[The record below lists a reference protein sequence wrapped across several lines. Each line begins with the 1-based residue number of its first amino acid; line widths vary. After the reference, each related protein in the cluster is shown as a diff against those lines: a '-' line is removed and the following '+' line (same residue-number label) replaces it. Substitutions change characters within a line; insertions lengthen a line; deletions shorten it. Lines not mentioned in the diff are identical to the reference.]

1 MTQNRG
7 IALKLG
13 SVAFFMSMQAMIK
26 AASGHL
32 PPGEIVFFRS
42 VFALPVIAAWLA
54 YEGRLHSA
62 LRTQQLWGHVSRGTV
77 GVMAMGL
84 NFTAVAYLALPDI
97 TAILY
102 AVADHHRDPW
112 PRSFLGEQVRM
123 VRIGAVLAGLC
134 SVCLIIMWP
143 QLQGWG
149 DGDDLRAFGAMLA
162 LTAACFIA
170 VAKILVRKLVGVD
183 PPSTV
188 VIYASFTAIVLSL
201 LTLAIRLGLA
211 HRDTEFALLLA
222 AGLAGG
228 VGQLMLTTAYTHAE
242 ASTIAPF
249 DYSSMIFA
257 LAFGYL
263 FFGDLPTAQT
273 LLGAGNRDFCWIGD
287 YLARSAS
294 GQRPLRNLVLPGRQA
309 GDCRRATFS
318 TV

>member
-1 MTQNRG
+1 MTPNRG
-7 IALKLG
+7 ILLKLG

-62 LRTQQLWGHVSRGTV
+62 LRTTQLWGHVSRGTV

-84 NFTAVAYLALPDI
+84 NFTAVAYLTLPDI

-102 AVADHHRDPW
+102 ASPIITVILAAII
-112 PRSFLGEQVRM
+112 LGEQVRA
-123 VRIGAVLAGLC
+123 VRIGAVLAGLFGI
-134 SVCLIIMWP
+134 LIIMWP

-149 DGDDLRAFGAMLA
+149 EGDELRAFGAILA
-162 LTAACFIA
+162 FTAACFIA

-201 LTLAIRLGLA
+201 LTLPFGWVWP
-211 HRDTEFALLLA
+211 TGPEFALLLA

-273 LLGAGNRDFCWIGD
+273 LLGAGIVISAGMVIIWRE
-287 YLARSAS
+287 ARLGKDRSKSRAAGSPS
-294 GQRPLRNLVLPGRQA
+294 G
-309 GDCRRATFS
+309 
-318 TV
+318 

>member
-1 MTQNRG
+1 MTPNRG
-7 IALKLG
+7 ILLKLG

-84 NFTAVAYLALPDI
+84 NFTAVAYLTLPDI

-102 AVADHHRDPW
+102 ASPIITVILAAI
-112 PRSFLGEQVRM
+112 FLGEQVRA
-123 VRIGAVLAGLC
+123 VRIGAVLAGLLG
-134 SVCLIIMWP
+134 VLIIMWP

-149 DGDDLRAFGAMLA
+149 EGDDLRAFGAMLA
-162 LTAACFIA
+162 LSAACFIA

-201 LTLAIRLGLA
+201 LTLPFGWVWP
-211 HRDTEFALLLA
+211 TGPEFALLLA

-263 FFGDLPTAQT
+263 IFGDLPTAQT
-273 LLGAGNRDFCWIGD
+273 LLGAGIVISAGLVIIWREAHLGKD
-287 YLARSAS
+287 RSKSRAAQAPS
-294 GQRPLRNLVLPGRQA
+294 G
-309 GDCRRATFS
+309 
-318 TV
+318 

>member
-1 MTQNRG
+1 
-7 IALKLG
+7 
-13 SVAFFMSMQAMIK
+13 MSMQAMIK
-26 AASGHL
+26 AASGHI

-54 YEGRLHSA
+54 YEGRLHTA
-62 LRTQQLWGHVSRGTV
+62 LRTQQLWGHISRGTV

-102 AVADHHRDPW
+102 AAPIITVILAAI
-112 PRSFLGEQVRM
+112 FLGEQVRA
-123 VRIGAVLAGLC
+123 VRIGAVLAGL
-134 SVCLIIMWP
+134 VGVMIIMWP

-162 LTAACFIA
+162 IMAACFIA

-188 VIYASFTAIVLSL
+188 VIYASFTAIALSL
-201 LTLAIRLGLA
+201 FTIPFGWVWP
-211 HRDTEFALLLA
+211 TGPEFALLLA

-273 LLGAGNRDFCWIGD
+273 LLGAAIVISAGLVIIWRE
-287 YLARSAS
+287 ARLGKDRAKSRAAGPSS
-294 GQRPLRNLVLPGRQA
+294 G
-309 GDCRRATFS
+309 
-318 TV
+318 

>member
-1 MTQNRG
+1 MTPNRG
-7 IALKLG
+7 ILLKLG

-62 LRTQQLWGHVSRGTV
+62 LRTTQLWGHVSRGTV

-84 NFTAVAYLALPDI
+84 NFTAVAYLTLPDI

-102 AVADHHRDPW
+102 ASPIITVILAAI
-112 PRSFLGEQVRM
+112 FLGEQVRA
-123 VRIGAVLAGLC
+123 VRIGAVLAGLIG
-134 SVCLIIMWP
+134 VLIIMWP
-143 QLQGWG
+143 QLQGMSE
-149 DGDDLRAFGAMLA
+149 GDDLRAFGAMLA

-201 LTLAIRLGLA
+201 LTLPFGWVWPTGA
-211 HRDTEFALLLA
+211 EFTLLLA

-257 LAFGYL
+257 LAFGFL

-273 LLGAGNRDFCWIGD
+273 LLGAGIVISAGLVIIWRE
-287 YLARSAS
+287 ARLGKDRSKSRAAGSPS
-294 GQRPLRNLVLPGRQA
+294 G
-309 GDCRRATFS
+309 
-318 TV
+318 